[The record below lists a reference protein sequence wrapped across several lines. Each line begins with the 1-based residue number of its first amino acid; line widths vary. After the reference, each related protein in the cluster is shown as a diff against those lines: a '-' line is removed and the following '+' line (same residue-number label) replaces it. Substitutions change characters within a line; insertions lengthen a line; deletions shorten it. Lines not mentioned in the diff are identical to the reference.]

1 MSGLRGKWGRK
12 MLKGIFIGWILG
24 CISHYFD
31 KKYFEDEVDF
41 WKNEV
46 KKAREVQNARND
58 LSSRTH

>member
-1 MSGLRGKWGRK
+1 